1 MTNVQ
6 EPPANIH
13 CRKRSFDFTL
23 DPESC
28 SNLRAHRP
36 RQYGS
41 GSRSV
46 TYPIVPI
53 SASGT
58 AKRRLRNHT
67 YSSSMPV
74 HIASMS
80 TYPSFMSV
88 YGSHQSP
95 IETEQPEVQTKEQD
109 YSLNTQHTS
118 HPSHPLPFS
127 MHHRGSITSMAT
139 ESTAS
144 SPATSH
150 SSPLFTDPS
159 PSSSPESASS
169 NPPLS
174 AFNATM
180 RLSNHDRQQNGQQTI
195 LLHPQQTIPQ
205 PINQR
210 SESPNSG
217 NKNVKNLSLNMSA
230 AVLPKPT
237 SSAGFD
243 GNSAFSAPVSP
254 RDPQRS
260 GRKKPTNLTIRTPGF
275 QQVTFPRDTPSDV
288 PPTPS
293 SKPSLLHVQSSPSFP
308 TLSTPTT
315 SSSGGLYLSL
325 PSFGSVHSRPG
336 SDSSF
341 TSQSVSG
348 SLPGLRE
355 EVEAR
360 KSQETQEKGY
370 PAGPIKIY
378 ESGVYLYLEPTLEE
392 ASNFDTIINVAKE
405 IKNPFENSNTENKT
419 VVSIWRED
427 HSRNHIVEPQTAV
440 SEKSF
445 KSAWEFQP
453 ADAPTPITPRPQ
465 SSSSRREP
473 EYVHVQ
479 WDHNSEILEDL
490 YPLCKVI
497 DDRVHEGKKVLVHCQ
512 LGVSRS
518 ASLVIAYGLYKGYQP
533 DFHSMYMQVKSR
545 SQWVGPNMSLIYQLT
560 DFRSKVA
567 KGEYQLGGRT
577 APIHWFKKT
586 PVSSSAVHEPTE
598 TSQEEEEDAS
608 KTPQASKPLRSLKL
622 DKELPPVPLFPQEQ
636 EQRTTSHII
645 DQLASSITASASV
658 KRTKSKSP
666 QPSQRFKETIEP
678 KAAFEPRTLPFR
690 KLSGYANQMSIPPH
704 RPRNAPPTG
713 LHIRQ
718 PSAQMDLARQDVPL
732 TPSLFSPRATEF
744 LASPFGISSAIG
756 ELAIS
761 GPKSARSVRSIPPPS
776 QESILYSQETVD
788 PPLPSANDPR
798 SPHQQGEPGE
808 ILRHID
814 EVL

>member
-1 MTNVQ
+1 
-6 EPPANIH
+6 
-13 CRKRSFDFTL
+13 
-23 DPESC
+23 
-28 SNLRAHRP
+28 
-36 RQYGS
+36 
-41 GSRSV
+41 
-46 TYPIVPI
+46 
-53 SASGT
+53 
-58 AKRRLRNHT
+58 
-67 YSSSMPV
+67 
-74 HIASMS
+74 
-80 TYPSFMSV
+80 
-88 YGSHQSP
+88 
-95 IETEQPEVQTKEQD
+95 
-109 YSLNTQHTS
+109 
-118 HPSHPLPFS
+118 
-127 MHHRGSITSMAT
+127 
-139 ESTAS
+139 
-144 SPATSH
+144 
-150 SSPLFTDPS
+150 
-159 PSSSPESASS
+159 
-169 NPPLS
+169 
-174 AFNATM
+174 M

-210 SESPNSG
+210 SESPNGG

-230 AVLPKPT
+230 AVLPRPT

-275 QQVTFPRDTPSDV
+275 QQVTFPRNTPSDV

-315 SSSGGLYLSL
+315 SSSGGLHLSL
-325 PSFGSVHSRPG
+325 PSFGSGHSRPG

-355 EVEAR
+355 EDQAR

-427 HSRNHIVEPQTAV
+427 QTRNHIVEPQTAV

-453 ADAPTPITPRPQ
+453 TDAPTPTTPRPR
-465 SSSSRREP
+465 SSSSRRES

-497 DDRVHEGKKVLVHCQ
+497 DDRVQEGKRVLIHCQ

-567 KGEYQLGGRT
+567 KGEYQFGGRT

-586 PVSSSAVHEPTE
+586 PVNTSAIQEPTIHSE
-598 TSQEEEEDAS
+598 SEPTGASQEEDDDAS
-608 KTPQASKPLRSLKL
+608 KTPQATRPLRSLRL
-622 DKELPPVPLFPQEQ
+622 DKELPPVPLFSKEQ
-636 EQRTTSHII
+636 EQRTPSHII
-645 DQLASSITASASV
+645 NQLASSITVSASV

-666 QPSQRFKETIEP
+666 QPSQRLKETVEP
-678 KAAFEPRTLPFR
+678 TVAAEPRPLPFR
-690 KLSGYANQMSIPPH
+690 KVSGYADQMSIPPH
-704 RPRNAPPTG
+704 RPRCAPPAG
-713 LHIRQ
+713 LLIRQ

-761 GPKSARSVRSIPPPS
+761 GPKSAKSVRSIPPPS
-776 QESILYSQETVD
+776 QEDVFSSRDTVD
-788 PPLPSANDPR
+788 PPVPSTIDPR

>member
-1 MTNVQ
+1 
-6 EPPANIH
+6 
-13 CRKRSFDFTL
+13 
-23 DPESC
+23 
-28 SNLRAHRP
+28 
-36 RQYGS
+36 
-41 GSRSV
+41 
-46 TYPIVPI
+46 
-53 SASGT
+53 
-58 AKRRLRNHT
+58 
-67 YSSSMPV
+67 
-74 HIASMS
+74 
-80 TYPSFMSV
+80 MSV
-88 YGSHQSP
+88 YGSDQSP
-95 IETEQPEVQTKEQD
+95 IETEQPEVQAKEQD

-150 SSPLFTDPS
+150 CSPLFTDPS

-180 RLSNHDRQQNGQQTI
+180 RLSNHDRQYNEQQTV
-195 LLHPQQTIPQ
+195 LLHPEQTLPH

-230 AVLPKPT
+230 AVLPRPT

-243 GNSAFSAPVSP
+243 SNAAFSAPVSP

-275 QQVTFPRDTPSDV
+275 QQVTFPRNTPSDV

-315 SSSGGLYLSL
+315 SSSGGLHLSL
-325 PSFGSVHSRPG
+325 PSFSSGHSRPG

-348 SLPGLRE
+348 GLPGLRE
-355 EVEAR
+355 EDEVR
-360 KSQETQEKGY
+360 KSQETQERGY

-378 ESGVYLYLEPTLEE
+378 DSGVYLYLEPTLEE

-405 IKNPFENSNTENKT
+405 IKNPFEDSSSENKT

-427 HSRNHIVEPQTAV
+427 QSRNYMMEPQTAV

-453 ADAPTPITPRPQ
+453 TDTPTPVTPRPQ
-465 SSSSRREP
+465 SSSSRRVP

-479 WDHNSEILEDL
+479 WDHNSEISEDL

-497 DDRVHEGKKVLVHCQ
+497 DDRVQEGKKVLIHCQ

-567 KGEYQLGGRT
+567 NGEYQFGGRT

-586 PVSSSAVHEPTE
+586 PVGTPALAKIVPAPVVVSTE
-598 TSQEEEEDAS
+598 ISPEVDDDAS

-622 DKELPPVPLFPQEQ
+622 DKELPPVPIFPQAEK
-636 EQRTTSHII
+636 QRTNSHII
-645 DQLASSITASASV
+645 EQLASSITASVAV

-678 KAAFEPRTLPFR
+678 KKAAVEPRPLPFR
-690 KLSGYANQMSIPPH
+690 KPSGYASQMPIPPH
-704 RPRNAPPTG
+704 RPRNAPLPA
-713 LHIRQ
+713 LYIRQ

-761 GPKSARSVRSIPPPS
+761 GPKSARSVKSIPPPS
-776 QESILYSQETVD
+776 QESTPSDQEIVD
-788 PPLPSANDPR
+788 PPLPSIVDPR